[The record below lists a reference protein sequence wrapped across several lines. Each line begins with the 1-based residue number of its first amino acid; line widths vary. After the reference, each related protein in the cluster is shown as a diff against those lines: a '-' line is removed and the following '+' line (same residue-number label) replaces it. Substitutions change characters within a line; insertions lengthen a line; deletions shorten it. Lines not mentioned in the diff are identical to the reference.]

1 MAQYNGGWA
10 NPCSPEGVCDRGYVM
25 AGNILAGNSC
35 RNYHRSRDRIKNTK
49 RPFNLYAHLNFTR
62 INEANLH
69 ERKVKYFGDGICRAG
84 NIAGLN
90 KPLHCKP
97 YRNLERTSD
106 LNTDSE
112 TKFN

>member
-1 MAQYNGGWA
+1 MRSWL
-10 NPCSPEGVCDRGYVM
+10 CLRRTV

-69 ERKVKYFGDGICRAG
+69 ERKVGERSSTLVTGFAG
-84 NIAGLN
+84 QV
-90 KPLHCKP
+90 
-97 YRNLERTSD
+97 T
-106 LNTDSE
+106 
-112 TKFN
+112 